1 MSAVIFDLDGV
12 LVESELFWQRAL
24 ADTANGWL
32 DDAGSNRERYAVA
45 DLARF
50 EGGRVDETLDELL
63 DELRADLGDPADGDD
78 LVTRTVGPLVER
90 VAADF
95 SRAPAPI
102 PASVAVARDLHARG
116 TVLAVASSSSPVFI
130 DAALDA
136 IGLSEVFGV
145 RRSALHLEQGKPH
158 PQVYLDA
165 ASALG
170 ERPEDCVA
178 IEDSARGVQA
188 AGAAPMPC
196 IGLWRREDDPPAAF
210 DTCARV
216 TGELTVDDVDIVLK
230 GKQ

>member
-1 MSAVIFDLDGV
+1 VSAVIFDLDGV
-12 LVESELFWQRAL
+12 LVESEPFWQRAL
-24 ADTANGWL
+24 ADTANCWL
-32 DDAGSNRERYAVA
+32 DDAGSTRERYTAA

-50 EGGRVDETLDELL
+50 EGGRVDETLSDLL
-63 DELRADLGDPADGDD
+63 DELRADLGDPVDGDD
-78 LVTRTVGPLVER
+78 LVTRTIGPLVER
-90 VAADF
+90 VVADF
-95 SRAPAPI
+95 SRDPAPI
-102 PASVAVARDLHARG
+102 RASVAVARDLHARG
-116 TVLAVASSSSPVFI
+116 TALAVASSSSPVFI

-136 IGLSEVFGV
+136 IGLSEAFGV

-178 IEDSARGVQA
+178 IEDSARGVEA
-188 AGAAPMPC
+188 AGAAHMPC
-196 IGLWRREDDPPAAF
+196 IGLWRHEDDPPAAF

-230 GKQ
+230 GEQ